1 MASDCIFC
9 KIISSQIPCLKLFE
23 TPKVLAFLDI
33 NPLST
38 AHALVIPKTHSA
50 RLHDAPEE
58 EVAECGLV
66 LAKLSKA
73 LVKSGLGSEYNVL
86 QNNGRIAHQE
96 VDHVHFH
103 LIPKSATEGLGI
115 QWHSKSKS
123 KQELESVKEQL
134 IKHL

>member
-9 KIISSQIPCLKLFE
+9 KIISGQIPCLKLFE

-58 EVAECGLV
+58 EVAECGLI
-66 LAKLSKA
+66 LTKLSKA